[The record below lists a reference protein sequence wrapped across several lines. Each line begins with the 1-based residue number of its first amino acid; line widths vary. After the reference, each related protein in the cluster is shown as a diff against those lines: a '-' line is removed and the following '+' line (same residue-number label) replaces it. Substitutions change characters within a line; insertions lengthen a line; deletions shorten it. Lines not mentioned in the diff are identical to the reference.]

1 MSQSRH
7 LADGV
12 LDNGLTSMHGQP
24 GSGVLVKMMDGTKG
38 GVLEAGLP
46 ETVGLMMD
54 GTKGNN
60 RPQSRLQ

>member
-1 MSQSRH
+1 MALGR
-7 LADGV
+7 
-12 LDNGLTSMHGQP
+12 NRGLTSMHGQLGTGILIAKKD
-24 GSGVLVKMMDGTKG
+24 GSKG

-54 GTKGNN
+54 GTKGIN